1 MKTKVLNLYAGI
13 GGNRKLWENV
23 EVTAVEQNSK
33 IAKIYSSL
41 FPNDKII
48 IADAHDYLLKHF
60 TEFDFIWSS
69 PPCPSH
75 SSIRKMGCYPTK
87 EGKIFNTPIYP
98 DMKLYE
104 EILLLKY
111 YFKGK
116 WVVENVIPFYKPL
129 IEAKKLQRHL
139 FWCNFPLNEKRFEV
153 DNTRNENLFNWAEK
167 LGFGP
172 FTLKLLENNFTHSEL
187 RTIYR
192 NCVNSYLGKYVYD
205 MAYHIKQNKIMSYV

>member
-1 MKTKVLNLYAGI
+1 MKMKIKVLNLYAGI

-48 IADAHDYLLKHF
+48 IADAHNYLLKHF
-60 TEFDFIWSS
+60 AEFDFIWSS

-75 SSIRKMGCYPTK
+75 SSIRKNCNNLVKPL
-87 EGKIFNTPIYP
+87 YP
-98 DMKLYE
+98 DLKLYE
-104 EILLLKY
+104 EILLLKH

-116 WVVENVIPFYKPL
+116 YCVENVMPYYKPL

-139 FWCNFPLNEKRFEV
+139 FWCNFPLNQKRFEV
-153 DNTRNENLFNWAEK
+153 DNIRDFTRLEFSKKLDIDLNKFNVPLSK
-167 LGFGP
+167 Q
-172 FTLKLLENNFTHSEL
+172 
-187 RTIYR
+187 RTMYR
-192 NCVNSYLGKYVYD
+192 NCVDSYLGKYIFD
-205 MAYHIKQNKIMSYV
+205 MAYHVKQNKIMNYV